1 MDGNLKLIKLKIM
14 EFKKYRRT
22 NIAEMH
28 KYNPNDMYPKEI
40 MDKVS
45 ISEADLK
52 NGSPKEGDMIARN
65 PENHN
70 DLWLV
75 AKDYFE
81 QNFEEYEN

>member
-1 MDGNLKLIKLKIM
+1 M

-28 KYNPNDMYPKEI
+28 RYNPNDMYHKEI
-40 MDKVS
+40 MNRIS
-45 ISEADLK
+45 ISVTDKE
-52 NGSPKEGDMIARN
+52 NGSPK
-65 PENHN
+65 NHN

>member
-1 MDGNLKLIKLKIM
+1 M
-14 EFKKYRRT
+14 EFRKYRRT

-28 KYNPNDMYPKEI
+28 KYNLNDIYPKKF

-45 ISEADLK
+45 ISQVDRE

-65 PENHN
+65 PENPD

-81 QNFEEYEN
+81 QNFEEYVTD

>member
-1 MDGNLKLIKLKIM
+1 M

-28 KYNPNDMYPKEI
+28 KYNPNDMYSKEF
-40 MDKVS
+40 MDKIS
-45 ISEADLK
+45 ISQADK
-52 NGSPKEGDMIARN
+52 ENGSPKEGDMIARN

-81 QNFEEYEN
+81 QNFEEYDTN

>member
-1 MDGNLKLIKLKIM
+1 M
-14 EFKKYRRT
+14 EFKKYKRT

-28 KYNPNDMYPKEI
+28 KYNPNDMYSKEF
-40 MDKVS
+40 MDRVS
-45 ISEADLK
+45 ISQADK
-52 NGSPKEGDMIARN
+52 EKGSPKEGDMIARN

-81 QNFEEYEN
+81 QNFEEYVTN